1 MLQWPDKDGDEKL
14 DYALDWTE
22 RLGTDTISASTWEII
37 GADSL
42 LHIAVSPPASFL
54 TTETILWL
62 TGGTNKLTY
71 MITNTVTTA
80 GGRIMQQSAKL
91 RIMSK

>member
-1 MLQWPDKDGDEKL
+1 MLQWPDKDTDEKL
-14 DYALDWTE
+14 DYALDWTD
-22 RLGTDTISASTWEII
+22 RLDEDTIVESTWEVA
-37 GADSL
+37 GADTSL
-42 LHIAVSPPASFL
+42 VTAVSPAPSF
-54 TTETILWL
+54 TATSTAVWF

-71 MITNTVTTA
+71 TVTNTVTTL